1 MISEKVFLHN
11 LGKEICE
18 ARKRLN
24 MSQAELAEKAD
35 LSVTYISKI
44 ECGRRNFSAYT
55 LARISQVLGL
65 SSAQLLEAAC
75 EEKRILAR
83 KKIEELLMGYSP
95 DEVED
100 ILHIIRTVNELIA
113 KKDCLNKA
121 AGYIF
126 FRCIP
131 LFFCLLDTS
140 FNALATSFISIILIL
155 L

>member
-65 SSAQLLEAAC
+65 SSAQFLEAAC

-113 KKDCLNKA
+113 KKTA
-121 AGYIF
+121 
-126 FRCIP
+126 
-131 LFFCLLDTS
+131 
-140 FNALATSFISIILIL
+140 
-155 L
+155 

>member
-1 MISEKVFLHN
+1 MKYRLLLFVTGGKMISEKVFLHN

-75 EEKRILAR
+75 EEKRILDR
-83 KKIEELLMGYSP
+83 KKIEDLLMGYSP

-113 KKDCLNKA
+113 KKTA
-121 AGYIF
+121 
-126 FRCIP
+126 
-131 LFFCLLDTS
+131 
-140 FNALATSFISIILIL
+140 
-155 L
+155 